1 MARPLCS
8 RALAVVL
15 VAMSMWFAPMC
26 LAQTAATDF
35 SRLFAEQ
42 VSVKDPLSKN
52 QVARY
57 RSAMLEVLAP
67 LHVAPRQEFVVV
79 VDRSPGAQ
87 HLLLFLGSG
96 PDTLFIGASPVST
109 GATGHLD
116 HYITPTGVFE
126 NSRREDFRAQGI
138 ENEIGVRGYGR
149 HGMRVWDF
157 GWQAALKGWT
167 PEGREESGQI
177 RLQMHA
183 TDPSLLESHLGYRH
197 SKGCIRIAASLN
209 EFLDRYGVLDA
220 SYDAAAAKRGHPPWV
235 WGPNHIQTPYSGR
248 YVIVLDTPSTK
259 AATP

>member
-1 MARPLCS
+1 MTWPLKS
-8 RALAVVL
+8 RMLAALL
-15 VAMSMWFAPMC
+15 VTMSVSCAPTC
-26 LAQTAATDF
+26 FAQTAPADF

-42 VSVKDPLSKN
+42 VSLKDPLSKN

-57 RSAMLEVLAP
+57 RSAMLAALAP
-67 LHVAPRQEFVVV
+67 LQLTPRQEFVVV
-79 VDRSPGAQ
+79 IDRSPGAQ

-96 PDTLFIGASPVST
+96 PDALFIGASPVST

-116 HYITPTGVFE
+116 HYLTPTGVFE

-157 GWQAALKGWT
+157 GWQPAVKGWT
-167 PEGREESGQI
+167 ANGREEIGQI

-197 SKGCIRIAASLN
+197 SKGCVRIAASLN
-209 EFLDRYGVLDA
+209 EFLDHYGVLDA
-220 SYDAAAAKRGHPPWV
+220 SYDAAAAKRGHPPWI
-235 WGPNHIQTPYSGR
+235 WGPNHVQTPYSGR
-248 YVIVLDTPSTK
+248 FVIVLDTPSTS
-259 AATP
+259 APAP